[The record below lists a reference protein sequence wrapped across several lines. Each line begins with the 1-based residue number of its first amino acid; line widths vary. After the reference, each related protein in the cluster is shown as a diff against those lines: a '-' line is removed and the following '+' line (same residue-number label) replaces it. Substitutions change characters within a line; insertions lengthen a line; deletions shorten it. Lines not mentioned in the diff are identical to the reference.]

1 VPAQE
6 KACPATLAD
15 YTTLGLG
22 GPARDLV
29 SADTEAAL
37 IEAMRAADQ
46 AGEPVLVIGGGSNLV
61 ISDAGFPGTVIHVN
75 TRGLRFVPAGQRL
88 VDVTVA
94 AGQDWDDVVAATVAE
109 GLAGLEP
116 LSGIPGRAGA
126 TPIQNVGAYGREV
139 AEVITQVRV
148 HDRQKDQIQVIPN
161 EACSFSYRTSLFKSG
176 RPASLVAAPSPA
188 AGQPRYL
195 VLDVTFRLTRQPLS
209 APVRYAELAAELGLA
224 MGEQASTGEVRAA
237 VIKIRGRK
245 GMVLNPGDPDTR
257 SAGSFFTNPVIT
269 AAQFASVEA
278 AAAARG
284 IPQVPHYPA
293 GDGLVKVPAA
303 WLIEHSG
310 FAKGYGA
317 PGPARVSS
325 KHTLALVNMGNATA
339 ADLLALAR
347 EIVSGVQAAY
357 GVTLTPEPI
366 LIGLTLLATG
376 GRPPD
381 TPQWG
386 GVPPPIPPSPGQ
398 APGRRLRHR

>member
-1 VPAQE
+1 V
-6 KACPATLAD
+6 LAD

-22 GPARDLV
+22 GPAKAFV
-29 SADTEAAL
+29 SADTTHAL
-37 IEAMRAADQ
+37 IGAVRDTDK
-46 AGEPVLVIGGGSNLV
+46 AGEPVLLIGGGSNLV

-75 TRGLRFVPAGQRL
+75 TRGLAFVDVGDGV

-94 AGQDWDDVVAATVAE
+94 AGADWDDVVATAVGE

-139 AEVITQVRV
+139 AEVITEVRV
-148 HDRQKDQIQVIPN
+148 YDRQEDQIQVIPN
-161 EACSFSYRTSLFKSG
+161 EGCRFSYRTSLFKSG
-176 RPASLVAAPSPA
+176 RPEAVVSLPDDARSAA
-188 AGQPRYL
+188 AGQPRYV
-195 VLDVTFRLTRQPLS
+195 VLDVTFRLMRQSLS
-209 APVRYAELAAELGLA
+209 APVKYAELASELGVEL
-224 MGEQASTGEVRAA
+224 GEQAAVSEVRAA
-237 VIKIRGRK
+237 VIKIRSRK

-269 AAQFASVEA
+269 AEEFAALETA
-278 AAAARG
+278 AAAGGAG
-284 IPQVPHYPA
+284 QVPHYPA
-293 GDGLVKVPAA
+293 GGGLVKVPAA
-303 WLIEHSG
+303 WLIEHAG

-325 KHTLALVNMGNATA
+325 KHTLALVNAGEATT

-366 LIGLTLLATG
+366 LVGVTL
-376 GRPPD
+376 
-381 TPQWG
+381 
-386 GVPPPIPPSPGQ
+386 
-398 APGRRLRHR
+398 